1 MNSVLQGA
9 DWLARWVSGKTAMLA
24 TNGWEFQGGGRSV
37 VGQWKLRGP
46 MSILGGVRVF
56 HREYRTVSAEIG
68 IPLLH
73 SLEVVP
79 YATPGESQKAAGKS

>member
-9 DWLARWVSGKTAMLA
+9 DWLPRWVSGKTAMLA
-24 TNGWEFQGGGRSV
+24 TGGWEFQGGGRGV
-37 VGQWKLRGP
+37 AGQWKLRGP

-56 HREYRTVSAEIG
+56 HREYRTVSAGIG
-68 IPLLH
+68 VPLLH

-79 YATPGESQKAAGKS
+79 YATPRGSKKAAGRS

>member
-9 DWLARWVSGKTAMLA
+9 DWLARWVSGKTAMPA
-24 TNGWEFQGGGRSV
+24 TSGWEFQDGGRGV

-56 HREYRTVSAEIG
+56 HREFQQELAYLSCTALRWCRMRRQEGRKRLQEKAE
-68 IPLLH
+68 
-73 SLEVVP
+73 
-79 YATPGESQKAAGKS
+79 AA

>member
-1 MNSVLQGA
+1 
-9 DWLARWVSGKTAMLA
+9 MLA
-24 TNGWEFQGGGRSV
+24 TSRWEFQGGGRGV
-37 VGQWKLRGP
+37 VGRWKLRGP

-56 HREYRTVSAEIG
+56 HREYRTVSAGIG

-79 YATPGESQKAAGKS
+79 YATPRGSKKAAGKS